1 MRPYPCLDTLSD
13 EALLRMLIREKEG
26 DGTVQE
32 LLSRHQSLTDLF
44 VHAELEEL
52 CRIKGVGQQKARL
65 IKVVWELSRRLHQ
78 ADLATAPRIKNPDDV
93 VAFVRADLKY
103 AQKEMFLILLMNT
116 KHMVIH
122 KEIVSVGSLNASIVH
137 PREVFKTA
145 IKKSASALICV
156 HNHPS
161 GDPSPSKE
169 DLAIT
174 KRLVDAGQL
183 MGISVLDHIILAGSH
198 FASLREEGAVEF

>member
-1 MRPYPCLDTLSD
+1 MKNYPALHTLSD
-13 EALLRMLIREKEG
+13 QELLKTLIREREG
-26 DGTVQE
+26 ETIVHE
-32 LLSRHQSLTDLF
+32 LMERHQTLPDLF
-44 VHAELEEL
+44 VHAEIEEL
-52 CRIKGVGQQKARL
+52 CQIKGVGLQKARL

-78 ADLATAPRIKNPDDV
+78 ADLAAAHRIKNPDDV

-183 MGISVLDHIILAGSH
+183 MGISVLDHIVLGVNQFI
-198 FASLREEGAVEF
+198 SLREEGSVEF